1 MFYSVLI
8 TDTQCALGA
17 VIVKEL
23 LESSFDVTILSDDS
37 GRWHEPDFTLAYL
50 AKNAPNLVIN
60 NFGWSDNGN
69 SLNLENHLAVAQCLV
84 DGCRNIGSPLIQLSN
99 YRVFSGKKS
108 GFIESDEPV
117 ARDNIGEVYLN
128 SEKIV
133 EALDKHLIL
142 RLGWVLGASGSNLLT
157 EIASK
162 FVAGDDAAIFSERRG
177 SPVGHHDVARIILAL
192 VKQISCGSENWGT
205 FHYSSSDACTEGEF
219 AREVLSELQSSF
231 DLGTITA
238 NVVEMDSEPVSA
250 ALGYKRLMDNFGI
263 QPKMWRQSLSTELG
277 LWVNHYQQHKTSCD
291 Q

>member
-1 MFYSVLI
+1 MSYSVLI
-8 TDTQCALGA
+8 TDAQCALGA

-37 GRWHEPDFTLAYL
+37 GRWYEPDFTLGYL
-50 AKNAPNLVIN
+50 AKNSPNLVIN

-69 SLNLENHLAVAQCLV
+69 FLSLEKHSDVSQCLV
-84 DGCRNIGSPLIQLSN
+84 DGCRSIGSPLIQLSN

-108 GFIESDEPV
+108 GFVESDDPV
-117 ARDNIGEVYLN
+117 ARDEIGAVYLD
-128 SEKIV
+128 SEKIA
-133 EALDKHLIL
+133 ESLEKHLIL
-142 RLGWVLGASGSNLLT
+142 RLGWVLGSNGCNLLT

-162 FVAGDDAAIFSERRG
+162 FVAGVDAAIYSERRG
-177 SPVGHHDVARIILAL
+177 SPVGHHDVARIVLAL

-219 AREVLSELQSSF
+219 AREILSELQSGY
-231 DLGTITA
+231 DLGEIIA
-238 NVVEMDSEPVSA
+238 NVVEMDSEPISA

-277 LWVNHYQQHKTSCD
+277 LWVIQHQQRISSGK
-291 Q
+291 